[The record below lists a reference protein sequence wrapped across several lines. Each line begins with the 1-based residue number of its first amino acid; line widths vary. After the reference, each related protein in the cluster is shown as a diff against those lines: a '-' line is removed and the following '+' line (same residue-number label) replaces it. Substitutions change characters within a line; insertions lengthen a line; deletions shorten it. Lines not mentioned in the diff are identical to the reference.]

1 MVVIQSIEENQVIQ
15 KNKKLNKMI
24 SVPVSI
30 GEMIDKLSILQ
41 VKKNNVKDENKLV
54 FIKKEFELLY
64 NFSSEYLSN
73 LETESIYHRL
83 VEVNSNLWD
92 FEDKLRIMEKEQR
105 FDDEFISLARKV
117 YFTNDERFRLKNEI
131 NLITDSEIREIKD
144 YVKY

>member
-1 MVVIQSIEENQVIQ
+1 MVVKQSTEENQVVQ
-15 KNKKLNKMI
+15 KNKKLNKMVT
-24 SVPVSI
+24 VPVSV

-41 VKKNNVKDENKLV
+41 VKKNNIKDENKLV
-54 FIKKEFELLY
+54 FINKEFELLY

-83 VEVNSNLWD
+83 VEVNSNLWEV
-92 FEDKLRIMEKEQR
+92 EDKLRIMEKEQR
-105 FDDEFISLARKV
+105 FDEEFISLARKV

>member
-1 MVVIQSIEENQVIQ
+1 MV
-15 KNKKLNKMI
+15 
-24 SVPVSI
+24 SVPVSV

-73 LETESIYHRL
+73 PETESIYHRL
-83 VEVNSNLWD
+83 VEVNSNLWEV
-92 FEDKLRIMEKEQR
+92 EDKLRIMEKEQR
-105 FDDEFISLARKV
+105 FDEEFVSLARKV